1 VIRQAAKLKIISRN
15 GIGYDGVDVAAATER
30 GILVCNAPKSPA
42 EATAD
47 LTFALLL
54 AAARRLPQAHEFTRS
69 GEWSRTGMQ
78 PPLTL
83 EVYGRKLGLIGF
95 GQIGRAVARRAK
107 GFGMEVVYYDVA
119 AAPAEV
125 EKELGARR
133 MEMEELLEESDFISL
148 HVPLVEKTRGLIGKD
163 EFERMK
169 PEAVLVNASRG
180 PVVDEGA
187 LCEALSSGRIA
198 AAGIDVF
205 EMEPP
210 EAKCPLFELE
220 NVVLTP
226 HMGSATH
233 ATRVL
238 MAREAAGNIVAALV
252 DKKPT
257 NVVNPEVLEK
267 FGWE

>member
-1 VIRQAAKLKIISRN
+1 
-15 GIGYDGVDVAAATER
+15 
-30 GILVCNAPKSPA
+30 
-42 EATAD
+42 
-47 LTFALLL
+47 
-54 AAARRLPQAHEFTRS
+54 
-69 GEWSRTGMQ
+69 
-78 PPLTL
+78 
-83 EVYGRKLGLIGF
+83 
-95 GQIGRAVARRAK
+95 
-107 GFGMEVVYYDVA
+107 
-119 AAPAEV
+119 
-125 EKELGARR
+125 